1 MKSVSVYKRLLVI
14 MLVLGIIFVLIF
26 YVLNTYKNKEKELFI
41 SSSTEQFSREI
52 RSILT
57 VPASS
62 LNQLTYDYTYW
73 DEFADNMTNYDSN
86 WFNENISSI
95 LVSYEYDYVC
105 VYDSAFNLIHE
116 KFSDRIGSPLVIPD
130 GELAGIKTSRFSNF
144 YMSTPEGIYE
154 ISGASIHRTN
164 DPSHKFT
171 MPYGYLY
178 IARFWDEKYIAG
190 LASMTGASVSLR
202 NISDTIKNV
211 DRFTISVAQELKDW
225 NDIAMRK
232 VVFSRKYPVLKLY
245 NEISRNAL
253 LIILF
258 FVLTALLI
266 LIFAFRHWIKLPLKL
281 VSDILESEDPGS
293 IAKLIEAPGEFS
305 KIGKLFENY
314 VRQKTELKIAKEYA
328 IKSDHLK
335 SEFLCNMSHEI
346 RTPMNGII
354 GFSHIINE
362 RNLSEEERKRYTNII
377 MNNSEQL
384 LRIID
389 DILEI
394 SSLETKQVK
403 VQKAKTNI
411 CTLLNELVTLFNLK
425 AKEKNIGI
433 QLINELEES
442 NCMVMMD
449 HSKLLK
455 ILGNLLEN
463 ALKFTDKGFIEIG
476 CKLQNSTLL
485 FHVRDTGIGI
495 EKKKI
500 ANIFTRFSQADESIK
515 YNYGGL
521 GLGLAIASEN
531 VALLGGEIHVE
542 STPGVGS
549 TFYFSVPYEP
559 LPLVQISSYKPIDQL
574 YLKTSDKTILVAE
587 DENSNFVFLNALIQK
602 MNPDINIVRAC
613 DGQEAVEK
621 CLTDKN
627 IDLVLMDIKMP
638 VKNGY
643 EATRIIKEFRPE
655 LPIIAQTAY
664 STSDAKSKAISAGC
678 DDYLS
683 KPIHV
688 ASLRAILTKFLI
700 SKEVSRPA

>member
-1 MKSVSVYKRLLVI
+1 
-14 MLVLGIIFVLIF
+14 MLVLGLIFVCIF
-26 YVLNTYKNKEKELFI
+26 FVLSIYKNKEKELFI
-41 SSSTEQFSREI
+41 NSAKEQFSREV
-52 RSILT
+52 RSILSQPT
-57 VPASS
+57 SS
-62 LNQLTYDYTYW
+62 LNQVTFDYTYW
-73 DEFADNMTNYDSN
+73 DEFVDNMINYDSN

-95 LVSYEYDYVC
+95 LVSYNYDYVC
-105 VYDSAFNLIHE
+105 VYDSAFSLIHE
-116 KFSDRIGSPLVIPD
+116 KSSDKIESPLIIPD
-130 GELAGIKTSRFSNF
+130 GELAKIKNSRFSSF
-144 YMSTPEGIYE
+144 SISKPEGIFE
-154 ISGASIHRTN
+154 ISGASIHRTS
-164 DPSHKFT
+164 DPCHKLT
-171 MPYGYLY
+171 RPYGYLY
-178 IARFWDEKYIAG
+178 IARFWDEKYVAD
-190 LASMTGASVSLR
+190 LANMTGSTVSLR
-202 NISDTIKNV
+202 NISDTVKNA
-211 DRFTISVAQELKDW
+211 DRFTITVTHELNDW
-225 NDIAMRK
+225 NDIAIRK

-258 FVLTALLI
+258 FVLAALLI
-266 LIFAFRHWIKLPLKL
+266 LIYAFRHWIKLPLKL
-281 VSDILESEDPGS
+281 VSDILESEDPKS
-293 IAKLIEAPGEFS
+293 ISKLIEAPGEFG
-305 KIGKLFENY
+305 KIGMLFENY
-314 VRQKTELKIAKEYA
+314 IRQKSELKIAKESA
-328 IKSDHLK
+328 VKSDRLK

-377 MNNSEQL
+377 MNSSEQL

-403 VQKAKTNI
+403 VQKANTNI

-425 AKEKNIGI
+425 VKEKSIGI
-433 QLINELEES
+433 QLINELEEN
-442 NCMVMMD
+442 NCMVMID

-476 CKLQNSTLL
+476 CKLQNNTLL

-495 EKKKI
+495 EENKI
-500 ANIFTRFSQADESIK
+500 NKIFTRFSQADESIK

-531 VALLGGEIHVE
+531 VELLGGKIHVE

-559 LPLVQISSYKPIDQL
+559 FQPIQTNVYKPIDQF
-574 YLKTSDKTILVAE
+574 YLPSSSKTILIAE
-587 DENSNFVFLNALIQK
+587 DENSNFIFLKALFQK
-602 MNPDINIVRAC
+602 LNPDFKIIRAN
-613 DGQEAVEK
+613 DGKEAVEK
-621 CLTDKN
+621 CLVEQG

-643 EATRIIKEFRPE
+643 EATRIIKEFRPG

-664 STSDAKSKAISAGC
+664 STADANSKALSAGC
-678 DDYLS
+678 DAYIS
-683 KPIHV
+683 KPIDISV
-688 ASLRAILTKFLI
+688 LRELLNKFLET
-700 SKEVSRPA
+700 KEATV

>member
-1 MKSVSVYKRLLVI
+1 MSIILI
-14 MLVLGIIFVLIF
+14 LGFLFVVIF
-26 YVLNTYKNKEKELFI
+26 YILNIYKNKEKELFV

-52 RSILT
+52 KSILSLPT
-57 VPASS
+57 SS
-62 LNQLTYDYTYW
+62 LNQVTFDYTYW
-73 DEFADNMTNYDSN
+73 DEFVDNIINYDTN

-95 LVSYEYDYVC
+95 LVSYNYDFVC

-116 KFSDRIGSPLVIPD
+116 KSSDKIASRPIIPD
-130 GELAGIKTSRFSNF
+130 GELSGIKTSRFSNF
-144 YMSTPEGIYE
+144 FISTPEGIFE
-154 ISGASIHRTN
+154 ISGASIHRTS
-164 DPSHKFT
+164 DPSHKLSR
-171 MPYGYLY
+171 PYGYLY
-178 IARFWDEKYIAG
+178 IARLWDEKYITNLAG
-190 LASMTGASVSLR
+190 MTGATVSLR
-202 NISDTIKNV
+202 NISDTIKNT
-211 DRFTISVAQELKDW
+211 DSYTITITYELKNW
-225 NDIAMRK
+225 NDIAFRN

-253 LIILF
+253 LIILA

-266 LIFAFRHWIKLPLKL
+266 LIYAFRHWIKQPLRL
-281 VSDILESEDPGS
+281 VSDILESEDPKS
-293 IAKLIEAPGEFS
+293 INKLIEEPGEFS

-314 VRQKTELKIAKEYA
+314 VKQKIELKIAKEYA
-328 IKSDHLK
+328 VKSDRLK

-362 RNLSEEERKRYTNII
+362 RNLSEEERKCYTNII
-377 MNNSEQL
+377 VNSSEQL

-403 VQKAKTNI
+403 VQKIKTNI
-411 CTLLNELVTLFNLK
+411 NTLLSELVALFNLK
-425 AKEKNIGI
+425 AKEKSIGI
-433 QLINELEES
+433 QLVNELEEC
-442 NCMVMMD
+442 NCMVMID
-449 HSKLLK
+449 HTKLLK
-455 ILGNLLEN
+455 ILGNLFEN
-463 ALKFTDKGFIEIG
+463 ALKFTDKGFIEVG
-476 CKLQNSTLL
+476 CKVQNNTLL

-495 EKKKI
+495 EKNKI
-500 ANIFTRFSQADESIK
+500 GTIFTRFSQADETIK
-515 YNYGGL
+515 YHYGGL

-531 VALLGGEIHVE
+531 VELLGGEIHVE

-549 TFYFSVPYEP
+549 TFYFTVPYEP
-559 LPLVQISSYKPIDQL
+559 LPSIHLNSFKPIEQL
-574 YLKTSDKTILVAE
+574 YLQSSEKTILVAE
-587 DENSNFVFLNALIQK
+587 DENSNFIFLQALIQK
-602 MNPDINIVRAC
+602 LNPDFNIVRAH

-621 CLTDKN
+621 CLTDQH

-638 VKNGY
+638 VKDGY
-643 EATRIIKEFRPE
+643 EATRIIKEFRPG

-664 STSDAKSKAISAGC
+664 STSEAKSKAIAAGC

-700 SKEVSRPA
+700 SKEVSRSA

>member
-1 MKSVSVYKRLLVI
+1 
-14 MLVLGIIFVLIF
+14 MLILGLIFVCIF
-26 YVLNTYKNKEKELFI
+26 FVLSIYKNKEKELFI
-41 SSSTEQFSREI
+41 SSSTEQFSREV
-52 RSILT
+52 RSILSQPT
-57 VPASS
+57 SS
-62 LNQLTYDYTYW
+62 LNQVVFDYTYW
-73 DEFADNMTNYDSN
+73 DEFADKTENYDSS

-95 LVSYEYDYVC
+95 LVSYYYDYVC

-116 KFSDRIGSPLVIPD
+116 KSSDKINSRLSIPE
-130 GELAGIKTSRFSNF
+130 GELATIKTRRFSNF
-144 YMSTPEGIYE
+144 YISTPEGIFE
-154 ISGASIHRTN
+154 ISAASIHRTS
-164 DPSHKFT
+164 DPSHKQT
-171 MPYGYLY
+171 SPYGYLY
-178 IARFWDEKYIAG
+178 IARFWDEQYMAD
-190 LASMTGASVSLR
+190 LASMTGAAVSFK
-202 NISDTIKNV
+202 NISDTIKNS
-211 DRFTISVAQELKDW
+211 DPITITVTRELKNW
-225 NDIAMRK
+225 NNLAIQN
-232 VVFSRKYPVLKLY
+232 VVFNRKYPVLELY

-258 FVLTALLI
+258 FVLAALLM
-266 LIFAFRHWIKLPLKL
+266 LIYAFRRWIKLPLKL
-281 VSDILESEDPGS
+281 VSDILESEDPKS
-293 IAKLIEAPGEFS
+293 ISELVESPGEFG

-314 VRQKTELKIAKEYA
+314 VRQKNELKTTQEYA
-328 IKSDHLK
+328 VKSDRLK

-377 MNNSEQL
+377 VNNSEQL

-403 VQKAKTNI
+403 VQKAKTNV
-411 CTLLNELVTLFNLK
+411 CTLLNELYTLFSIK
-425 AKEKNIGI
+425 AKEKSIGI
-433 QLINELEES
+433 QLVNELEEV
-442 NCMVMMD
+442 NCMVMID

-476 CKLQNSTLL
+476 CRLQNNRLL

-515 YNYGGL
+515 YNYGEL

-531 VALLGGEIHVE
+531 VELLGGEIHVE

-559 LPLVQISSYKPIDQL
+559 IKPMQTDFCKPIDQL
-574 YLKTSDKTILVAE
+574 HIPSSEKTILIAE
-587 DENSNFVFLNALIQK
+587 DENSNYIFLKALMQK
-602 MNPDINIVRAC
+602 LNPDFKIIRAQ
-613 DGQEAVEK
+613 DGQEAIEK
-621 CLTDKN
+621 CLSEQD
-627 IDLVLMDIKMP
+627 IDLVLMDVKMP

-643 EATRIIKEFRPE
+643 EAVRIIKEFRPE
-655 LPIIAQTAY
+655 LPIIIQTAY
-664 STSDAKSKAISAGC
+664 STKDAKDKALSSGC
-678 DDYLS
+678 DAYIA
-683 KPIHV
+683 KPIDIG
-688 ASLRAILTKFLI
+688 ALRELLNKFLTI
-700 SKEVSRPA
+700 KEVTV

>member
-1 MKSVSVYKRLLVI
+1 MSRVSIYRRLLGI
-14 MLVLGIIFVLIF
+14 MLILGIIFVCIF
-26 YVLNTYKNKEKELFI
+26 LVLNIYKNKEKELFI
-41 SSSTEQFSREI
+41 SSSTEQFNREVK
-52 RSILT
+52 SILS
-57 VPASS
+57 VPTSS
-62 LNQLTYDYTYW
+62 LSQVTYDYTYW
-73 DEFADNMTNYDSN
+73 DEFVDNIIDYDSS
-86 WFNENISSI
+86 WFIENISSI
-95 LVSYEYDYVC
+95 LLSYNYDYVC
-105 VYDSAFNLIHE
+105 VYDSAFKLIHE
-116 KFSDRIGSPLVIPD
+116 ESSDKIDSPLIIPD
-130 GELAGIKTSRFSNF
+130 GELVNIATSRFSNF
-144 YMSTPEGIYE
+144 FISTPEGIFE

-164 DPSHKFT
+164 DPSHKKT
-171 MPYGYLY
+171 VPQGYLY
-178 IARFWDEKYIAG
+178 IARFWDDKYIAE
-190 LASMTGASVSLR
+190 LAGMTGATVSFK
-202 NISDTIKNV
+202 NISDTINNT
-211 DRFTISVAQELKDW
+211 DPITITVTREIKSW
-225 NDIAMRK
+225 NNKAIRK
-232 VVFSRKYPVLKLY
+232 VVFSRKYPVLELY

-258 FVLTALLI
+258 FVLAALLI
-266 LIFAFRHWIKLPLKL
+266 VIYAFRHWIELPLKL
-281 VSDILESEDPGS
+281 VSDILESEDPKAIS
-293 IAKLIEAPGEFS
+293 KLIEAPREFS
-305 KIGKLFENY
+305 RIGMLFENY
-314 VRQKTELKIAKEYA
+314 IRQKSELKIAKESA
-328 IKSDHLK
+328 VKSDRLK

-377 MNNSEQL
+377 VNNSEQL

-403 VQKAKTNI
+403 VQKTKTNI
-411 CTLLNELVTLFNLK
+411 CILLNELISLFSLK
-425 AKEKNIGI
+425 VKEKSIGI
-433 QLINELEES
+433 QLINELEQN
-442 NCMVMMD
+442 NCMVMID

-476 CKLQNSTLL
+476 CKLQNNTLL

-495 EKKKI
+495 AENKI
-500 ANIFTRFSQADESIK
+500 NKIFTRFSQADESIK

-531 VALLGGEIHVE
+531 VELLGGKIYVD

-559 LPLVQISSYKPIDQL
+559 IQPIQTNACKPIDQF
-574 YLKTSDKTILVAE
+574 YLPSSSKTILIAE
-587 DENSNFVFLNALIQK
+587 DENSNFIFLKALFQK
-602 MNPDINIVRAC
+602 MNPDFKILRAN

-621 CLTDKN
+621 CLAEQG

-664 STSDAKSKAISAGC
+664 STADANSKALSAGC
-678 DDYLS
+678 DAYIS
-683 KPIHV
+683 KPIDIS
-688 ASLRAILTKFLI
+688 ALRELLNKFLI
-700 SKEVSRPA
+700 TKEATV

>member
-1 MKSVSVYKRLLVI
+1 
-14 MLVLGIIFVLIF
+14 MLILGFIFIVIF
-26 YVLNTYKNKEKELFI
+26 YILNIYKNKEKELFI
-41 SSSTEQFSREI
+41 SSSTEQFNREV

-62 LNQLTYDYTYW
+62 LNQVTYDYTYW
-73 DEFADNMTNYDSN
+73 DEFADNMIDYDSN

-95 LVSYEYDYVC
+95 LISYEYDYVC

-116 KFSDRIGSPLVIPD
+116 KSSDKIDSPLIMPD
-130 GELAGIKTSRFSNF
+130 GALAKIKTSRFSNF
-144 YMSTPEGIYE
+144 YLSTSEGIYE

-164 DPSHKFT
+164 DPNHKLT
-171 MPYGYLY
+171 TPYGYLY
-178 IARFWDEKYIAG
+178 IARFWDEKYVTDLAG
-190 LASMTGASVSLR
+190 MTGATVSLR
-202 NISDTIKNV
+202 NISGTVENA
-211 DRFTISVAQELKDW
+211 DRFTITVTQELKDW
-225 NDIAMRK
+225 NDMAIRK

-258 FVLTALLI
+258 FVSSALLI
-266 LIFAFRHWIKLPLKL
+266 LIFAFRHWIKIPLKL
-281 VSDILESEDPGS
+281 VCDILESEDPKS

-314 VRQKTELKIAKEYA
+314 VRQKNELKIAKEYA
-328 IKSDHLK
+328 VKSDRLK

-362 RNLSEEERKRYTNII
+362 RNLSEEERKRFSNII
-377 MNNSEQL
+377 VNNSEQL

-403 VQKAKTNI
+403 VQNAKTNI
-411 CTLLNELVTLFNLK
+411 CTLLNELVALFSLK

-442 NCMVMMD
+442 NCMVMID

-476 CKLQNSTLL
+476 CKLQNNALL

-531 VALLGGEIHVE
+531 VELLGGEIQVE

-549 TFYFSVPYEP
+549 TFYFTVPYEP
-559 LPLVQISSYKPIDQL
+559 LPPIQLNSYKPIEHL
-574 YLKTSDKTILVAE
+574 YLQSSGKTILVAE
-587 DENSNFVFLNALIQK
+587 DENSNFIFLQALIHK
-602 MNPDINIVRAC
+602 LNPNFNIVRAH

-621 CLTDKN
+621 CLTDQN
-627 IDLVLMDIKMP
+627 INLVLMDIKMP
-638 VKNGY
+638 VKDGY
-643 EATRIIKEFRPE
+643 EATRIIKEFRPG

-683 KPIHV
+683 KPIQI

-700 SKEVSRPA
+700 SKVASRSA